1 MILVHFN
8 AKQIITLATT
18 WMVVISG
25 NGSCGCKKGALLA
38 AYNGSN
44 SRSKISVFST
54 AAPSFIFLPTDGST
68 VLKNNKTGWG
78 WPPCGRGIVITQ
90 ITLIAAGHSYLS
102 PDTSLKSVQPFPSK
116 SVTCS
121 FCQIA
126 IFVGRNRKRA
136 GARPQGSNV
145 KK

>member
-1 MILVHFN
+1 M
-8 AKQIITLATT
+8 
-18 WMVVISG
+18 
-25 NGSCGCKKGALLA
+25 
-38 AYNGSN
+38 
-44 SRSKISVFST
+44 SVFST
-54 AAPSFIFLPTDGST
+54 AVPSFIFLPTDGST

-90 ITLIAAGHSYLS
+90 LTLIAAGHLYLS

-136 GARPQGSNV
+136 GAQPQGSNV